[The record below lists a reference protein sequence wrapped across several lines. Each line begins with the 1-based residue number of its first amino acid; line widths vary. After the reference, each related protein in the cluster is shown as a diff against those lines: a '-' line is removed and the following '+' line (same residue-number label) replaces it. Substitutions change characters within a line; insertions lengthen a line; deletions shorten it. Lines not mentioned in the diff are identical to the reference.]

1 MSTVVVVGSVNVDFF
16 VRVTRLPVPG
26 ETVLGGEH
34 WRAQGGKGANQA
46 VAARRVGADVALVGA
61 VGSDDLGSSALAA
74 LNSEAIDTRW
84 LRRVEGDTTGVA
96 LIMVDAAG
104 ENLIAVASGANA
116 RLAPADVEGAIDA
129 LRPSVV
135 LANLEVPD
143 ESVIAAARS
152 AARAGATF
160 VLNPAPF
167 RPLSTEL
174 LSLVDVLTPN
184 EHEAA
189 DLLGRDGGPWD
200 DLYEL
205 LSECGLKQLVVTL
218 GDRGAQMLSAHGG
231 TRLPAQ
237 PVRAIDATGAGDAFN
252 GVLAASLAE
261 GMASEESV
269 RQAVAAGTLATLQR
283 GARAGMPTRSQLLD
297 FLKKAPVTRS
307 SP

>member
-1 MSTVVVVGSVNVDFF
+1 MSAVVVVGSVNVDFF
-16 VRVTRLPVPG
+16 VKVTRLPSPG

-61 VGSDDLGSSALAA
+61 IGSDDLGSSALAA

-84 LRRVEGDTTGVA
+84 LKTIEGHTTGVA

-116 RLAPADVEGAIDA
+116 RLDPVDVEDAIDA

-143 ESVIAAARS
+143 ASVIAAARS

-160 VLNPAPF
+160 VLNPAPY
-167 RPLSTEL
+167 RPLSAEL
-174 LSLVDVLTPN
+174 LSLVGVLTPN

-189 DLLGRDGGPWD
+189 GLLGRDGGPWD

-205 LSECGLKQLVVTL
+205 LSERGSKQLVVTL
-218 GDRGAQMLSAHGG
+218 GDRGALMLSAHGG

-237 PVRAIDATGAGDAFN
+237 PVRAIDTTGAGDAFN

-261 GMASEESV
+261 GMGTEESV

-283 GARAGMPTRSQLLD
+283 GARAGMPTRSELLD
-297 FLKKAPVTRS
+297 FLKKVPVG
-307 SP
+307 